1 MRKETLKRYLTGR
14 FSKKELTHY
23 YMPLMLSIIIICIV
37 ISYLSFP
44 PELNYSIFERTISN
58 LGSRDDSPYGWYF
71 LSIGMISWGV
81 LMIPLFL
88 YYHRRIRQIS
98 KHGARTGT
106 IFGFIGCIFVIL
118 IGFFTD
124 DRSILIFG
132 IEMRT
137 IHVIIAII
145 GIGGI
150 ALGLMSY
157 SIPIQVDHFSKRGH
171 KQFNGKLV
179 FLGYSLIYSGGIGAI
194 IAEIIKEIQG
204 INDFPGPGFLSF
216 SFYEWIWMLTFYA
229 FIAISCF
236 FIPEEVKMLKDKQK

>member
-1 MRKETLKRYLTGR
+1 MEKESIKRYLTGH
-14 FSKKELTHY
+14 FTKKELTHY
-23 YMPLMLSIIIICIV
+23 YMPLMLSIIITCI
-37 ISYLSFP
+37 IIAYLSFP
-44 PELNYSIFERTISN
+44 PELNYSIFERAISN

-71 LSIGMISWGV
+71 LSIGIMSWGV

-88 YYHRRIRQIS
+88 YYHRRISQICNTTA
-98 KHGARTGT
+98 KIGT
-106 IFGFIGCIFVIL
+106 FFGLIGCIFVVL
-118 IGFFTD
+118 IGIFTD

-150 ALGLMSY
+150 GLGLMTY

-179 FLGYSLIYSGGIGAI
+179 LLGYSLIYSGGIGAI
-194 IAEIIKEIQG
+194 ISEIIKELQG
-204 INDFPGPGFLSF
+204 IDDFPGPGFLSF
-216 SFYEWIWMLTFYA
+216 TFWEWMWMLTFYA

>member
-1 MRKETLKRYLTGR
+1 
-14 FSKKELTHY
+14 
-23 YMPLMLSIIIICIV
+23 MPLMLSIIIACI
-37 ISYLSFP
+37 IIAYLSFP

-58 LGSRDDSPYGWYF
+58 LGSRDDSPNGWYF
-71 LSIGMISWGV
+71 LSIGMMSWGV

-88 YYHRRIRQIS
+88 YYHRRISQLC
-98 KHGARTGT
+98 KHTARTGT
-106 IFGFIGCIFVIL
+106 TFGLIGCVFVFL
-118 IGFFTD
+118 IGIFTD
-124 DRSILIFG
+124 DSSILIFG
-132 IEMRT
+132 IEMSE
-137 IHVIIAII
+137 IHIIIAII

-157 SIPIQVDHFSKRGH
+157 SIPIQVDHFSKRGN

-179 FLGYSLIYSGGIGAI
+179 FLGYGLIYSGGIGAI

-229 FIAISCF
+229 FIALSCF
-236 FIPEEVKMLKDKQK
+236 FIPEEVKMLKDKVK